1 LTTPPNVSAA
11 TSDTSDITARKFD
24 FAAFFGAWADDNADF
39 LSALHHKMAQ
49 NGYGV
54 KKLPENTL
62 WDMIADT
69 WSTDWARARTHLG
82 DAANDLYERQ
92 KPENIPLGAIGLA
105 LDAGELDQSE
115 KRYREALAD
124 FTVINEAL
132 RQDEKL
138 SRLLEIL
145 CTVEE
150 SQTIT
155 ATAQKLNNSFKVAE
169 KKPAKEKPVKKGL
182 RAYVDM
188 VFGRRQTA
196 TAPAVETAET
206 VIPKT
211 ATGTTPTANI

>member
-1 LTTPPNVSAA
+1 
-11 TSDTSDITARKFD
+11 
-24 FAAFFGAWADDNADF
+24 
-39 LSALHHKMAQ
+39 MAQ

-69 WSTDWARARTHLG
+69 WSTDWARARAHLG

-169 KKPAKEKPVKKGL
+169 KKPAKERPAKKGL

-196 TAPAVETAET
+196 TAPAVETAEA